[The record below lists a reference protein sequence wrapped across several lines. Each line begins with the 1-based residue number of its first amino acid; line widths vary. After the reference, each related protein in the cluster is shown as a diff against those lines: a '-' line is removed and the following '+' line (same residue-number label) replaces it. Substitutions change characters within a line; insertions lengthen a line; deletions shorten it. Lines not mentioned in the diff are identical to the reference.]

1 MKKAHFEFEDTPPHP
16 ATTANRQAFKNSKK
30 LGLAKAKT
38 AEALIISSKQLLP
51 IEIQSGCHAFISC
64 KPLVRAVGL
73 EPTRPFG
80 LQILS
85 LVCLPFHHA
94 RNAPAQ

>member
-1 MKKAHFEFEDTPPHP
+1 M
-16 ATTANRQAFKNSKK
+16 Q
-30 LGLAKAKT
+30 
-38 AEALIISSKQLLP
+38 P
-51 IEIQSGCHAFISC
+51 IV
-64 KPLVRAVGL
+64 VRAVGL

-94 RNAPAQ
+94 RVGSMLNSLENHSEPLPRQSFTDKRTGWKDRQCVSMRILFNEFGKADTVPLNHVL